1 MGIRSCVLLHC
12 VGVVYHWN
20 FEWLRL
26 WRARGGCSCSM
37 MERRMCILNDGEG
50 DVDV

>member
-1 MGIRSCVLLHC
+1 VSHLDFLLHC

-26 WRARGGCSCSM
+26 WRVTGGCGCSM
-37 MERRMCILNDGEG
+37 MERRMLTFNDGEG
-50 DVDV
+50 EKAV